1 MLLTYI
7 YNLEKYLEIMLNTY
21 FPFLKAKFPYTCNAE
36 IVIWISI
43 W

>member
-7 YNLEKYLEIMLNTY
+7 YNLEKYLGIMLNTY